1 MNRASFKS
9 LPRYVL
15 FAVLSAAATGCVGG
29 RDGDGYVWTLPEH
42 FPAPSVPA
50 DNPMSTEK
58 VELGRHLFYDRRLS
72 ADESMSC
79 ATCHEQRLAFTDAQR
94 VSQGITGQSTPRSS
108 MSLANVAYSSTL
120 TWANPLLG
128 RLENQAMVP
137 MFGEDPVELGLAGK
151 ETVFL
156 DKLRADPRYVRM
168 FAAAY
173 PDDAEPFA
181 VERVVQALAAFE
193 RTLISAD
200 SAYDRFLAG
209 DDEAMSES
217 ALRGMELFFS
227 ERLECFHCH
236 GGFNFSDAVDHE
248 GLPVPESAFHNT
260 GLYNLDGNGAY
271 PDGNTGVREIS
282 EDDADMGRF
291 KAPTLRNIAVTAPYM
306 HDGSID
312 DLDGVLRHY
321 AMGGRRIE
329 SGPYAGEGFASPLK
343 SQFVPGFVLDDG
355 ERRDVLAF
363 LDSLTDEAFL
373 TNPRFA
379 DPWLP

>member
-1 MNRASFKS
+1 MKRASLKLHLFC
-9 LPRYVL
+9 VL
-15 FAVLSAAATGCVGG
+15 LAAVSATATGCVEDRG
-29 RDGDGYVWTLPEH
+29 GDGYAWKLPSH
-42 FPAPSVPA
+42 FPEPSVPA
-50 DNPMSTEK
+50 DNRMSEEK
-58 VELGRHLFYDRRLS
+58 VELGRHLFYDPRLS
-72 ADESMSC
+72 ADETMSC
-79 ATCHEQRLAFTDAQR
+79 ATCHEQSLAFTDAQR
-94 VSQGITGQSTPRSS
+94 VSQGITGESTPRSS

-128 RLENQAMVP
+128 RLENQAMIP

-151 ETVFL
+151 ESEL
-156 DKLRADPRYVRM
+156 LAKLRAEPRYRSM
-168 FAAAY
+168 FAAAF
-173 PDDAEPFA
+173 PGDSEPFT
-181 VERVVQALAAFE
+181 VEHVVQALAAFE

-209 DDEAMSES
+209 DDDAMSES

-321 AMGGRRIE
+321 AMGGRALDK
-329 SGPYAGEGFASPLK
+329 GPYAGEGFASPLK
-343 SQFVPGFVLDDG
+343 SQFVPGFVIDDRERLDL
-355 ERRDVLAF
+355 LAF
-363 LDSLTDEAFL
+363 LDSLTDAEFL
-373 TNPRFA
+373 SNPRFS

>member
-1 MNRASFKS
+1 MAGRFSSWLAF
-9 LPRYVL
+9 V
-15 FAVLSAAATGCVGG
+15 AVCVAVTACVGG
-29 RDGDGYVWTLPEH
+29 RGDGGYVWTLPDH
-42 FPAPSVPA
+42 FPEPGVPA
-50 DNPMSTEK
+50 DNPMSKEK
-58 VELGRHLFYDRRLS
+58 AELGRHLFYDRRLS

-94 VSQGITGQSTPRSS
+94 VSQGITGESTPRSS
-108 MSLANVAYSSTL
+108 MSLANVVYSSTF

-128 RLENQAMVP
+128 RLENQAMIP

-151 ETVFL
+151 ESVLL
-156 DKLRADPRYVRM
+156 DRLRAVPRYVEM

-173 PDDAEPFA
+173 PEAAEPFT
-181 VERVVQALAAFE
+181 VEHVVQALAAFE
-193 RTLISAD
+193 RTLISAN
-200 SAYDRFLAG
+200 SPYDRFLAG

-248 GLPVPESAFHNT
+248 GLPAAESAFHNT
-260 GLYNLDGNGAY
+260 GLYNVDGKGAY
-271 PDGNTGVREIS
+271 PAGNSGVREIS

-321 AMGGRRIE
+321 AMGGRAIE
-329 SGPYAGEGFASPLK
+329 SGPYAGDGFASPLK
-343 SQFVPGFVLDDG
+343 SQFVPGFVLGDQ
-355 ERRDVLAF
+355 ERLDVLAF
-363 LDSLTDEAFL
+363 LESLTDEEFL
-373 TNPRFA
+373 TNPQFSS
-379 DPWLP
+379 PWLR